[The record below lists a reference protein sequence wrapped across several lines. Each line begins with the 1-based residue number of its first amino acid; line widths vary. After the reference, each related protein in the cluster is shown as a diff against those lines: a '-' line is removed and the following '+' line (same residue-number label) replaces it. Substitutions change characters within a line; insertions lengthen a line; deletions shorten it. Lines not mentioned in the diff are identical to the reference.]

1 MLDLPE
7 ETSVIKLTGSL
18 RIVNVQDK
26 IVAEVK
32 VVELDEPSLIGFFS
46 MMGPK
51 KEDKPKLDKNEVT
64 VELYKKI
71 GKERL
76 LFAVGKGNYAR
87 YLEIGGVLLTQ
98 HSKVEYP
105 SWTIEEAGPN
115 TLPSS
120 SVMRKE
126 LALIKDHRFADADKW
141 GNQRA
146 YRIAPGRE
154 GGRREEGGGG
164 QGPAAGLKIQ

>member
-1 MLDLPE
+1 MLDLQEP
-7 ETSVIKLTGSL
+7 SSIIRLTGAL
-18 RIVNVQDK
+18 KIVNVQEK

-51 KEDKPKLDKNEVT
+51 KEDKPKAEKNEVT
-64 VELYKKI
+64 VELFKKL

-76 LFAVGKGNYAR
+76 LFARGKGNYAR
-87 YLEIGGVLLTQ
+87 YLEIGGLLLTQ
-98 HSKVEYP
+98 HSKVEFP
-105 SWTIEEAGPN
+105 AWTIEEAGPN

-126 LALIKDHRFADADKW
+126 LGLIKEHRYADADKW
-141 GNQRA
+141 GNQ
-146 YRIAPGRE
+146 
-154 GGRREEGGGG
+154 
-164 QGPAAGLKIQ
+164 GPDCHS